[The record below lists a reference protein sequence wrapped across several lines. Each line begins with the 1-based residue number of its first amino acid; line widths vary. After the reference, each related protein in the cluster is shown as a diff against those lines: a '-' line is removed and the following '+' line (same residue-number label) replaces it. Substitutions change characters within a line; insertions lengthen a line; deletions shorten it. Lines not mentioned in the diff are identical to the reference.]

1 MISRKIRAKTTE
13 TAQAVTKLGSQSS
26 RSQTKK
32 PTRQQSCNNT
42 SLTQHQNSSFIKQQQ
57 QKNSKQ
63 YGSNSSTLKSK
74 QNPNLS
80 QHRRSKTQEELSL
93 SRIYSQQLR
102 PQSSGISPKRQ
113 VSKFITNSSTTPS
126 NRLQKQSK
134 YTIKT
139 AATNNTSNTC
149 LNRVDSFPMGSSKKI
164 ASPIQTISPS
174 KPGQKKLVG
183 ENKRTMETE
192 NEMSL
197 SSGPAT
203 TTTRTR
209 SNSASGSRSGSRSRP
224 LTDTDTTTTTTTTMM
239 AAKIIQS
246 STLREHI
253 EKLQNKRNE
262 LRMARVKNFR
272 TLKNEARLLEEQKE
286 MSFYESL
293 LTKTVQAPKILTCN
307 FYYLRRIVKN

>member
-42 SLTQHQNSSFIKQQQ
+42 SLTQHQNSSFIKHQQ

-63 YGSNSSTLKSK
+63 FGSNSSTLKSK

-113 VSKFITNSSTTPS
+113 VSKFITTPS

-139 AATNNTSNTC
+139 TTNNTSNTS

-197 SSGPAT
+197 SSGPATT

-307 FYYLRRIVKN
+307 FYYLRS